1 VLETNIIVIHDQTP
15 HISLPD
21 PPFLLSRRH
30 SRSHDV
36 CLATP
41 TSPLLLLLSLKVF
54 LLQWRDDFFFVKEEK
69 LPFFDSSRE
78 KKKRKDRRLLRQN
91 NKRSLQKPLVLS
103 LLSPVVRAPAVV
115 RRNAALFPFS

>member
-1 VLETNIIVIHDQTP
+1 
-15 HISLPD
+15 
-21 PPFLLSRRH
+21 LSRDTNF
-30 SRSHDV
+30 SFS
-36 CLATP
+36 
-41 TSPLLLLLSLKVF
+41 SSSFSQSLF

>member
-1 VLETNIIVIHDQTP
+1 
-15 HISLPD
+15 
-21 PPFLLSRRH
+21 LSRDTNF
-30 SRSHDV
+30 SS
-36 CLATP
+36 
-41 TSPLLLLLSLKVF
+41 SSSSFSQSLF

-115 RRNAALFPFS
+115 RRNAALFLFPDAAADKQRAAGD